1 MLRSMTERARCD
13 THGVVLTSSGACVL
27 CERQRTAQA
36 TSSTLR
42 KLGAAAV
49 TLVVLAV
56 GYRAYAMV
64 AELRGEETR
73 RAAMRAVAEPAGAD
87 QGSTAAAPAGAAAAT
102 TATPGETTTTAANA
116 AGAATTTRGTA
127 RTADEAREA
136 ALENQRR
143 VVDAQR
149 SVSIELYGAGWCPA
163 CRQARGW
170 LDAQGI
176 AYTYRDT
183 DDPTNK
189 HTLRALN
196 PRGTIPTINV
206 DGRIV
211 VGFSAENLQST
222 ILRAAEARAA
232 R

>member
-1 MLRSMTERARCD
+1 MLCPMKERARCD
-13 THGVVLTSSGACVL
+13 THGVVLTSSGTCLL
-27 CERQRTAQA
+27 CERQRTAHA
-36 TSSTLR
+36 NGATLR

-49 TLVVLAV
+49 TLVLLGV
-56 GYRAYAMV
+56 GYRAYAVV
-64 AELRGEETR
+64 AEIRGEEAR
-73 RAAMRAVAEPAGAD
+73 RAALRAVAEP
-87 QGSTAAAPAGAAAAT
+87 TAAAAPPVGAAAGA
-102 TATPGETTTTAANA
+102 TATPGETTTTAAA
-116 AGAATTTRGTA
+116 AARTTRS
-127 RTADEAREA
+127 TADEAREG

-170 LDAQGI
+170 LGAQGI

-183 DDPTNK
+183 DDPMNK
-189 HTLRALN
+189 PTLRALN

-211 VGFSAENLQST
+211 VGFSAESLQAT